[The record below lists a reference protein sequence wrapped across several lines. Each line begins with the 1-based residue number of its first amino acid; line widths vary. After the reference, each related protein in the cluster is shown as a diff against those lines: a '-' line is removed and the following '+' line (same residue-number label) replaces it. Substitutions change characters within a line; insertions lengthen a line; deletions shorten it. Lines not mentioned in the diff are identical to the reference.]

1 MGLKGK
7 PLSLGLSLRFIHR
20 WQCLVVVIVL
30 VTLPARAQQTAE
42 TDAVSQ
48 PTAQAPVAL
57 ADVLTESESASASI
71 RDIRS
76 DLTAD
81 RSAAL
86 IAERLTPLTREI
98 DTRMRETRKVLAQH
112 PSVEIHVERRLAF
125 IDRRHAKAGQHEFF
139 CASGGGADHIHR

>member
-1 MGLKGK
+1 
-7 PLSLGLSLRFIHR
+7 
-20 WQCLVVVIVL
+20 
-30 VTLPARAQQTAE
+30 VTLPARAQQTPE
-42 TDAVSQ
+42 TDAASQ

-112 PSVEIHVERRLAF
+112 PSVEILGSLDGEWRRLRREIGGTNHSLGGRIHELDRQIGQ
-125 IDRRHAKAGQHEFF
+125 IDDLAKPGRRPSPPQASPALPLKFSAG
-139 CASGGGADHIHR
+139 